1 MSRNTRN
8 LKNQI
13 NQQLQGLDKED
24 ALSALENRDFE
35 EVRERL
41 QAGRNTTV
49 GTEFKIPESI
59 KSLETVES
67 FKGQVIQGEG
77 ACEIVP
83 EEAFSTETLIDPKT
97 ELLTAGTVNFTN
109 NFATITDGT
118 GTPTATI
125 TGGDSNQP
133 ISDLI
138 ASLTGHP
145 SLKTEKQKF
154 GMNLVGSGSPEG
166 LDAAFKKGQELL
178 GQTNGAI
185 KTLHNAAGG
194 VKFVQNQL
202 SGNAKDKALSVL
214 ASKISGLPDL
224 NNFIPNPEDLADQTE
239 ILSGNKALS
248 AKTKVAKAKLAK
260 IASIA
265 AIVGTVAAF
274 KDKLSGFV
282 DKAKGFVKNNLGKIA
297 TGLIVGGVLQDIT
310 EKVGETIKNKIQNNL
325 GKVVNDDKL
334 EEVKKNVA
342 DGKKG
347 EATKNIV
354 NETSLSEKGKDAVN
368 NASGTSATDFKNNV
382 EKNLDENGATAEEKS
397 DTLNKID
404 IVDKLVK
411 ELNPTIS
418 GTLVKDADFYGE
430 PVPIGENIPKW
441 AGERTGDDA
450 FTYVASVEELNSE
463 MMAIFRPIS
472 EVIIH
477 ATETAENKDIG
488 SIEINNIHKQLGHD
502 GIVYHYVIRR
512 DGRLQRGRPADRKSD
527 HTAKESHNNFSLS
540 IALVG
545 GINLPTGD
553 VNPLDNR
560 SESGFTREQFTTLER
575 FIEAFFVKVPGGLV
589 FGHNDIEI
597 DELDPYF
604 DVKDYVEKTFRKT
617 YDRVGNT
624 FEFEALDP
632 DDTEINS

>member
-1 MSRNTRN
+1 MANTPERTRRN
-8 LKNQI
+8 LQRHI
-13 NQQLQGLDKED
+13 NKHLQGLSRED
-24 ALSALENRDFE
+24 AQSALEQGDFE
-35 EVRERL
+35 EVREIL
-41 QAGRNTTV
+41 QFERNNMV
-49 GTEFKIPESI
+49 NKYWDDLEKEGYDVPTEIEPLEITESY
-59 KSLETVES
+59 KNDVNT
-67 FKGQVIQGEG
+67 GEG
-77 ACEIVP
+77 TMQIVP
-83 EEAFSTETLIDPKT
+83 EEAFSTETLIDPKK

-133 ISDLI
+133 ISELI
-138 ASLTGHP
+138 SSLTGHP
-145 SLKTEKQKF
+145 SLKTEKKKF
-154 GMNLVGSGSPEG
+154 GMNLVGSSSPEG
-166 LDAAFKKGQELL
+166 IKAAMDKGQDLL
-178 GQTNGAI
+178 GKTNDAI
-185 KTLHNAAGG
+185 KTAHDAAGG
-194 VKFVQNQL
+194 LKFVKNNL
-202 SGNAKDKALSVL
+202 GDDAKDKALS
-214 ASKISGLPDL
+214 AIKSKISGLPDINKAL
-224 NNFIPNPEDLADQTE
+224 PNPEDLAESIENQT
-239 ILSGNKALS
+239 GNKLLT
-248 AKTKVAKAKLAK
+248 AKTKVAKAKLTK
-260 IASIA
+260 IASVVA
-265 AIVGTVAAF
+265 LVGTVAAF

-282 DKAKGFVKNNLGKIA
+282 DKAKSFVKDNLAKVA
-297 TGLIVGGVLQDIT
+297 TGLIVGGIIQDIA
-310 EKVGETIKNKIQNNL
+310 EKVNSGIKNKVTENL
-325 GKVVNDDKL
+325 GAELPAKVQEKVNEK
-334 EEVKKNVA
+334 VA
-342 DGKKG
+342 KGDKKG
-347 EATKNIV
+347 AAEEIKKATGK
-354 NETSLSEKGKDAVN
+354 LSG
-368 NASGTSATDFKNNV
+368 ASGTSQDD
-382 EKNLDENGATAEEKS
+382 LDR
-397 DTLNKID
+397 ID
-404 IVDKLVK
+404 DLAN

-418 GTLVKDADFYGE
+418 GSLVRDASFYGE
-430 PVPIGENIPKW
+430 PVKLGDNIPKW
-441 AGERTGDDA
+441 AGERTGDEA

-477 ATETAENKDIG
+477 ATETAENKNIG

-512 DGRLQRGRPADRKSD
+512 DGRLQRGRPADVESK
-527 HTAKESHNNFSLS
+527 HTAKESHNQFSLS

-560 SESGFTREQFTTLER
+560 SETAFTREQYTTLER
-575 FIEAFFVKVPGGLV
+575 FLEAFFVKVPGGLV